1 MEKKKK
7 LFNLPWNDIFVSRS
21 TDGMRQ
27 SEEKYRTLFEES
39 RDAIYITSREGKFVD
54 ANQAIVTMVKVYSN
68 TVKAQVEKEEEIE
81 GACPPG
87 SLSIGCKPGKGGR
100 SFGPFLGEF

>member
-1 MEKKKK
+1 
-7 LFNLPWNDIFVSRS
+7 
-21 TDGMRQ
+21 MRQ

-68 TVKAQVEKEEEIE
+68 TVKAQVEKGQEIE
-81 GACPPG
+81 TAKAIAYNLV
-87 SLSIGCKPGKGGR
+87 SKKLKPLAKNVSVIPITGGR
-100 SFGPFLGEF
+100 F